1 MKKKDIFNL
10 RYIIYLYNIT
20 EKRINLVM
28 AVSLILLLMLMFL
41 DYNLRNSYHAVYT
54 RIPSLIIALII
65 LSANKYRQ
73 KNKKIFIARLY
84 NLFLLTIL
92 VMMYAKFLVH
102 LNSDTM
108 FLNTLS
114 IITAIFI
121 VSLEIRTNLIISIII
136 YFAPLIVFLIILFLF
151 FSFNKIEFTPL
162 IDVFL
167 ITVVGIV
174 INRVQNKLR
183 FKNFQN
189 KSFLKT
195 EKQKLYEINKELDIK
210 NKDLEKFND
219 LFIERE
225 FRIKEL
231 KDRIKVLEDK
241 K

>member
-1 MKKKDIFNL
+1 M
-10 RYIIYLYNIT
+10 
-20 EKRINLVM
+20 
-28 AVSLILLLMLMFL
+28 
-41 DYNLRNSYHAVYT
+41 
-54 RIPSLIIALII
+54 
-65 LSANKYRQ
+65 
-73 KNKKIFIARLY
+73 
-84 NLFLLTIL
+84 
-92 VMMYAKFLVH
+92 
-102 LNSDTM
+102 
-108 FLNTLS
+108 
-114 IITAIFI
+114 
-121 VSLEIRTNLIISIII
+121 
-136 YFAPLIVFLIILFLF
+136 
-151 FSFNKIEFTPL
+151 
-162 IDVFL
+162 